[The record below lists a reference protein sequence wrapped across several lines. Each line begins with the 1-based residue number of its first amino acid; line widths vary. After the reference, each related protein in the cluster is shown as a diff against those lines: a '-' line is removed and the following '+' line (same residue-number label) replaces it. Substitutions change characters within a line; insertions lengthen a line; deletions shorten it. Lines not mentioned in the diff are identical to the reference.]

1 VVKSPNFGP
10 NSTFWCKFQA
20 SVKNRNFSLR
30 QKISLKLVI
39 NFGKKSKKKI
49 FCQKW
54 SEILVKKIRQKW
66 SEILVKIHK
75 IFFLFFKNVS
85 ICSRNPFG
93 NKFGL
98 IRKLENE
105 IGKWYCVLLGC
116 LLLSVSNC
124 QNIWTDDPTMSQRK
138 PF

>member
-1 VVKSPNFGP
+1 MVKSPNFGP

-39 NFGKKSKKKI
+39 NFGKKSKKKF
-49 FCQKW
+49 FC
-54 SEILVKKIRQKW
+54 QKW

-116 LLLSVSNC
+116 LLISVSNC